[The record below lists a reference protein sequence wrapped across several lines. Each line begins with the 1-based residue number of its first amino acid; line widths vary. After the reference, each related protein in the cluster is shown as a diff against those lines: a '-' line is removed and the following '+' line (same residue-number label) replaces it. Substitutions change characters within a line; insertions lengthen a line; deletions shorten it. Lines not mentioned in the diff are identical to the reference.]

1 MVNPSRKRNLD
12 ADTLARMV
20 SASRMEL
27 SAAYQ
32 AELLPL
38 VQGTYELIDL
48 LDEVELGQ
56 TFPATAFDTTRP

>member
-1 MVNPSRKRNLD
+1 MVNPQRKRNLD
-12 ADTLARMV
+12 ADTLEHMV
-20 SASRMEL
+20 RASRMEL
-27 SAAYQ
+27 SPAVQ

-48 LDEVELGQ
+48 LDDVELGD